1 MQLAFGFFSLAIL
14 ENNNY
19 KLVLVVV
26 PTPSS
31 FA

>member
-1 MQLAFGFFSLAIL
+1 MQLAFGFSLAIL

>member
-1 MQLAFGFFSLAIL
+1 MQLAFGFILAIL